1 MFPTG
6 AAGIALVI
14 LRLSAAAALL
24 EHGTE
29 HPFFATPFTLLA
41 LAVPADALCL
51 GFVTPY
57 ALAISCLIEL
67 AAIVR
72 PGTQPVFLI
81 IISILNTAALGMLGP
96 GAYSLDARIFG
107 RRVVRFSDHNKS
119 GSSWQDD

>member
-14 LRLSAAAALL
+14 LRLSATVALL
-24 EHGTE
+24 LYGTE
-29 HPFFATPFTLLA
+29 HPFIAWSFILLV
-41 LAVPADALCL
+41 LPASALCL

-57 ALAISCLIEL
+57 ASGISCLIEL
-67 AAIVR
+67 ATLVR

-119 GSSWQDD
+119 GSSWQGD